1 MRYPRAALSVV
12 ALTLSATLPCVAAS
26 VGTSSA
32 AAAPAT
38 GGLATLALTGNAST
52 TAISLGDLGGGTS
65 TPSAINSQGQVAGS
79 SYYNGGTYAFS
90 WTAAGGM
97 VDIGTPFGNLQPSAS
112 TATDVNDSGEV
123 VGNTSLSSPA
133 PVAHFGFTWTSAGG
147 MNLLA
152 ALHNGD
158 TPNVVAVNDHGQV
171 VGNNV
176 PSSGVTHAVVWSV
189 GNAIT
194 DLGSLTATGGSSA
207 VAINNDG
214 EVAGTASTATGDDAF
229 AWTSAGG
236 MVDLGHLG
244 TGSSYATAIND
255 AGQVVGY
262 SYTGH
267 FSDADAFSWTPTGG
281 IVDIGTLGGA
291 SSEPFAINSHG
302 QVIGWSTTAAGVQA
316 AFSWTAAG
324 GIVDL
329 GNLGGAGG
337 SQAMAVNNNGEV
349 VGRSQ
354 TASGDWDAFSWTAAG
369 GMVDLGNLAGDWGK
383 ALAINDAGQI
393 VGVSY
398 PANTITGVPEAT
410 MWDAQAPAGGSGGGG
425 TTGGGGSGGSG
436 GTGGSGGGGSIG
448 GSGSTAGAGAAA
460 APASIG
466 VSRLAGADRISTA
479 VAVSHDSFP
488 GGGAA
493 AVVLAKADDYPDAL
507 VGAPLAAAK
516 NAPLLLTDGA
526 TLAAATSTEIA
537 RVLTA
542 GGTVYIL
549 GGIGAIPAAVATQL
563 TGAGYHVVR
572 YAGTDRFATA
582 VAVAGALG
590 NPGTVLLASGENY
603 PDALAAGP
611 AAAHVHGAVLLTDGS
626 VIPAATAS
634 YLTRATTVYAIGGP
648 AAAADPTATAVFGGD
663 RYETAAAVA
672 SKFFSAPATAGVAT
686 GLSFPDAL
694 SGGAELA
701 LLGGP
706 LLLASQGSVPF
717 ATANYLSQTR
727 TITAVRVYGGA
738 AVLADS
744 VLTQLQAIVA
754 SV

>member
-1 MRYPRAALSVV
+1 M
-12 ALTLSATLPCVAAS
+12 
-26 VGTSSA
+26 
-32 AAAPAT
+32 AAPAT
-38 GGLATLALTGNAST
+38 TGLAGDALTSNVST

-65 TPSAINSQGQVAGS
+65 TPYAINSQGQVVGS

-112 TATDVNDSGEV
+112 IATDVNDSGEV

-133 PVAHFGFTWTSAGG
+133 PVAHFGFTWTSAAG
-147 MNLLA
+147 MNLLG

-158 TPNVVAVNDHGQV
+158 TPNVVAVNNHGQV
-171 VGNNV
+171 AGNNV

-189 GNAIT
+189 GNVIT
-194 DLGSLTATGGSSA
+194 DLASLTATGGSSA
-207 VAINNDG
+207 VGINNNG

-267 FSDADAFSWTPTGG
+267 FSDSHAFSWTPTGG

-383 ALAINDAGQI
+383 AVAINDAGQI

-398 PANTITGVPEAT
+398 PANTVTGAPEAT
-410 MWDAQAPAGGSGGGG
+410 MWDAQPPAGGSGGGGSGGGG

-436 GTGGSGGGGSIG
+436 SGGSIG
-448 GSGSTAGAGAAA
+448 GSGGTTGAAA
-460 APASIG
+460 AAVPAATG

-488 GGGAA
+488 DGGAA

-507 VGAPLAAAK
+507 VGAPLAAAR

-549 GGIGAIPAAVATQL
+549 GGVGAISAAVATQL

-572 YAGTDRFATA
+572 YAGADRFATA

-590 NPGTVLLASGENY
+590 NPATVLLASGENY

-626 VIPAATAS
+626 VLPAATAS
-634 YLTRATTVYAIGGP
+634 YLTKATTVYAIGGP
-648 AAAADPTATAVFGGD
+648 AAAADPTATDVFGAD
-663 RYETAAAVA
+663 RYETAVAVA
-672 SKFFSAPATAGVAT
+672 SKFFAAPVTAGVAT

-701 LLGGP
+701 LVGGP
-706 LLLASQGSVPF
+706 LLLASQGSIPF

-727 TITAVRVYGGA
+727 TITSVRVYGGA
-738 AVLADS
+738 AVLGNA

>member
-12 ALTLSATLPCVAAS
+12 ALMLSATLPCVAAS
-26 VGTSSA
+26 VGAASA
-32 AAAPAT
+32 IAAPAT
-38 GGLATLALTGNAST
+38 GGLAALALAAHAGT

-65 TPSAINSQGQVAGS
+65 TPYAINSQGQVVGS

-112 TATDVNDSGEV
+112 TASDVNDLGEV
-123 VGNTSLSSPA
+123 VGSTSLSSPA
-133 PVAHFGFTWTSAGG
+133 PVAHFGFTWTTAGG

-158 TPNVVAVNDHGQV
+158 TPNVVAVNNHGQV

-189 GNAIT
+189 GNVIT
-194 DLGSLTATGGSSA
+194 DLGSLTPTGGSSA
-207 VAINNDG
+207 VAINNNG
-214 EVAGTASTATGDDAF
+214 EVAGTASTAAGNDAF

-236 MVDLGHLG
+236 MVDIGHLG
-244 TGSSYATAIND
+244 TGGSDATAIND

-267 FSDADAFSWTPTGG
+267 FSDYHAFSWTPTGG
-281 IVDIGTLGGA
+281 MVDIGTVGGA
-291 SSEPFAINSHG
+291 DSEPFAINSHG
-302 QVIGWSTTAAGVQA
+302 QVVGWSTTAAGVQA

-337 SQAMAVNNNGEV
+337 SQAMAVNDNGEV

-354 TASGDWDAFSWTAAG
+354 TASGDWDAFSWTAGG
-369 GMVDLGNLAGDWGK
+369 GMVDLGNLVGDWGK
-383 ALAINDAGQI
+383 AVAINDAGQI

-398 PANTITGVPEAT
+398 PANTITGAPEAT
-410 MWDAQAPAGGSGGGG
+410 MWDLQPAA
-425 TTGGGGSGGSG
+425 GGSGGSG
-436 GTGGSGGGGSIG
+436 SGGGGGSIG
-448 GSGSTAGAGAAA
+448 GGGGTAGEGAAA
-460 APASIG
+460 ASATTG

-488 GGGAA
+488 TGGAA

-516 NAPLLLTDGA
+516 DAPLLLTTGA
-526 TLAAATSTEIA
+526 TLAPATSTEIA

-549 GGIGAIPAAVATQL
+549 GGVGAIPAAVATQL
-563 TGAGYHVVR
+563 TAAGYHVVR
-572 YAGTDRFATA
+572 YAGADRFATA

-626 VIPAATAS
+626 VIPASTAS
-634 YLTRATTVYAIGGP
+634 YLTKATTVYAIGGP
-648 AAAADPTATAVFGGD
+648 AAAADPSATAVFGAD
-663 RYETAAAVA
+663 RFETAAAA
-672 SKFFSAPATAGVAT
+672 ATKFFSTPVTAGVAT

-706 LLLASQGSVPF
+706 LLLSAQGSVPF
-717 ATANYLSQTR
+717 ATANYLAQTR
-727 TITAVRVYGGA
+727 TITSVRVYGGA
-738 AVLADS
+738 AVLAES
-744 VLTQLQAIVA
+744 VVTQLQSIVA